1 VSDVGVHGVSFRR
14 DGRSVLEIETLRFPS
29 RSMTAVLGPNGAGK
43 TTLLRL
49 IAGLERPSRG
59 DITIGGE
66 PLRNDR
72 APRTA
77 LALSEPVFIR
87 GTVRRNLDLGLSL
100 RNLPAEERDI
110 RIRDAAEECGIT
122 DLLERP
128 ARQLSSG
135 EAQRVNLAR
144 ALALRAEVILLD
156 EPLAAVDRLNRRA
169 LLDDLP
175 RLLRSAGATVILVT
189 HDREE
194 AFRLGERLVVLVKGQ
209 VRAEGARRD
218 LLLRPPDADTALLLG
233 FLLLEDAEGPVAVAP
248 GDLRAGPGA
257 GGRHVGFMLQVTDVL
272 DLGRQRLVTGTIG
285 GKPVELT
292 LPEKAP
298 SPEKGAMF
306 PVHARSVVRLG
317 AR

>member
-1 VSDVGVHGVSFRR
+1 MSDVGLHQVSFQR
-14 DGRSVLEIETLRFPS
+14 DGRTVLDVESLRFPS

-49 IAGLERPSRG
+49 VAGLERPAAG
-59 DITIGGE
+59 HITIGGE
-66 PLRNDR
+66 RLSRDG

-77 LALSEPVFIR
+77 LALSDAVFVR
-87 GTVRRNLDLGLSL
+87 GTVRRNLDLGLAL
-100 RNLPAEERDI
+100 RDVPMAEREI
-110 RIRDAAEECGIT
+110 RVRDAADECGIT
-122 DLLERP
+122 DLLDRP

-144 ALALRAEVILLD
+144 ALCLRAEVILLD
-156 EPLAAVDRLNRRA
+156 EPLAAVDRLTRRA

-175 RLLRSAGATVILVT
+175 RLLRAAGATVILVT

-194 AFRLGERLVVLVKGQ
+194 AFRLGERIVVMVGGQ

-218 LLLRPPDADTALLLG
+218 LLMAPPDADTAGLLG
-233 FLLLEDAEGPVAVAP
+233 FLLLEDADGPVAVAP
-248 GDLRAGPGA
+248 GELRAGPGA
-257 GGRHVGFMLQVTDVL
+257 GGPQVGFTLQVADVL

-285 GKPVELT
+285 GRPVELT

-306 PVHARSVVRLG
+306 PVHARSVVRL
-317 AR
+317 R